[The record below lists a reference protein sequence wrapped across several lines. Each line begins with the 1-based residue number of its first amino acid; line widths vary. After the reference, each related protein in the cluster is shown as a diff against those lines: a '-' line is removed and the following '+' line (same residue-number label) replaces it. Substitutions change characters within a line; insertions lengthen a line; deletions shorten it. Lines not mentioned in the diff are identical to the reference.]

1 MRAIGTSRVPLLGDQ
16 KKQTIDG
23 SGTWNMTGRLP
34 VVLPETVGATWA
46 FRMAPSGVRAEPKIL
61 DILGLS
67 TTHVPTGKP
76 ARRASSVFF
85 PRRVFMASI
94 PQR

>member
-1 MRAIGTSRVPLLGDQ
+1 
-16 KKQTIDG
+16 
-23 SGTWNMTGRLP
+23 
-34 VVLPETVGATWA
+34 
-46 FRMAPSGVRAEPKIL
+46 
-61 DILGLS
+61 LS